1 MKVKL
6 TAVLLITCSIIL
18 LLSGCNEKIITYKT
32 DIPVDKLCEVADSK
46 ISDSAT
52 MALMQP
58 DYIKGMMNVDVMSF
72 EEYAVK
78 VQASGANVNE
88 YGIFKAPSDDAVDGI
103 VSMVKEYLAMRVD
116 TWMPEYMPEE
126 FPKVK
131 EATCKVMGR
140 YVVYCIL
147 SESER
152 REVYTAIDNAL
163 LGK

>member
-1 MKVKL
+1 MKTKI
-6 TAVLLITCSIIL
+6 TAAL
-18 LLSGCNEKIITYKT
+18 LLTFSVLFLFSGCKEESPIYKT
-32 DIPVDKLCEVADSK
+32 DVPVTELCIIADAK
-46 ISDSAT
+46 IADSAT

-58 DYIKGMMNVDVMSF
+58 DYIEGMMDIDVISF

-88 YGIFKAPSDDAVDGI
+88 YGIFKAPSVESVDGI
-103 VSMVKEYLAMRVD
+103 VSTVKEYLANRVD
-116 TWMPEYMPEE
+116 SWMPEYMPEE
-126 FPKVK
+126 YPKVK

-147 SESER
+147 SESDR
-152 REVYTAIDNAL
+152 SSVYTAIDNAL